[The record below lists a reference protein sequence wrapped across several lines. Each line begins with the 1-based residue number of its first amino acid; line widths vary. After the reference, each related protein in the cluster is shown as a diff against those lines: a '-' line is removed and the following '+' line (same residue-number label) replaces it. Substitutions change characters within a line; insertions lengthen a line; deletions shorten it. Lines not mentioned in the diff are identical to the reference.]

1 MGFPLSAIE
10 PGDVTIR
17 EATPEDAAIMVRFLR
32 ELAEY
37 QATTEYFH
45 ATEDAILRD
54 GFGENREFEALIAVS
69 EGKPVGLA
77 TFNRTY
83 STWEGSV
90 GLVIQDLFVAE
101 EARGKQVGFHLVRDV
116 ARIAEERGATHLQL
130 NVVHA
135 NPARNFYARVGFNHM
150 DDLLTYRLSHD
161 KMTALLD
168 L

>member
-1 MGFPLSAIE
+1 MAYPLSAVD

-17 EATPEDAAIMVRFLR
+17 EATPDDVSTIVAFLR

-37 QATTEYFH
+37 QDTTEYFV
-45 ATEDAILRD
+45 ATEEDVLRD
-54 GFGENREFEALIAVS
+54 GFGPTREFEALIAES
-69 EGKPVGLA
+69 EGRPVGLA

-83 STWEGSV
+83 STWAGSA
-90 GLVIQDLFVAE
+90 GLIIQDLFVAE
-101 EARGKQVGFHLVRDV
+101 EARGKQVGFHLVHEV
-116 ARIAEERGATHLQL
+116 TRIAEERGATHLQL

-135 NPARNFYARVGFNHM
+135 NPARNFYARVGFQHM

-161 KMTALLD
+161 KMKALLE

>member
-17 EATPEDAAIMVRFLR
+17 EAVPEDAATMVRFLR

-45 ATEDAILRD
+45 ATEEAMVRD
-54 GFGENREFEALIAVS
+54 GFGEGREFESLIAES

-83 STWEGSV
+83 STWAGSV
-90 GLVIQDLFVAE
+90 GLIIQDLFVAE
-101 EARGKQVGFHLVRDV
+101 EARGKQVGFHLVREV

-150 DDLLTYRLSHD
+150 DDLLTYRLDHD

>member
-1 MGFPLSAIE
+1 MGFPLSAVE

-17 EATPEDAAIMVRFLR
+17 EALPEDVATMVRFLR

-37 QATTEYFH
+37 QDTTEYFH
-45 ATEDAILRD
+45 ATEDALLRD
-54 GFGENREFEALIAVS
+54 GFGDTPEFEALIAES

-83 STWEGSV
+83 STWAGSI
-90 GLVIQDLFVAE
+90 GLIIQDLFVSE
-101 EARGKQVGFHLVRDV
+101 EARGKQVGFHLVREV
-116 ARIAEERGATHLQL
+116 ARIAEERGASHLQL

-150 DDLLTYRLSHD
+150 DDLLTYRLDHD
-161 KMTALLD
+161 KMAALLA